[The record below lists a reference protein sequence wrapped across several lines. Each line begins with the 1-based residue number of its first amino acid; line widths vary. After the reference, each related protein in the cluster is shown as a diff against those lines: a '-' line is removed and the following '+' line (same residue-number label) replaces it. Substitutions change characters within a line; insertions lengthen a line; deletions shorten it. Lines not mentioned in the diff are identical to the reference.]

1 MERATKVTVEEG
13 HLGWLSIHPWENRS
27 WSPYGEL
34 RAPWHCCRGLGGAR
48 NNFPQSTGDTSQPVR
63 WQEGRHCGH
72 CSHLSSFLR
81 QPEWVPV
88 CGQHSPEAA
97 PGSKSWPCP
106 QPPGGQPWAFA
117 PTSRIF
123 SIWKLIAQLPCW
135 PSLLPSHVTPS
146 RGRGETAHWQGRV
159 QWEGVCGG
167 AAYHACCYGDGA
179 GVGAAAGAVWKVW
192 MGCMFLTQKGPRRA
206 LLGGRSP
213 CEVSSILFSL
223 ENSSGTPITPSC
235 SSHPAHIPQV

>member
-13 HLGWLSIHPWENRS
+13 CLGWLSIHPWENRS

-48 NNFPQSTGDTSQPVR
+48 SNFPQSTGDTSQPVR

-97 PGSKSWPCP
+97 PGSKSWLCP
-106 QPPGGQPWAFA
+106 QPRGGQPWAFA

-135 PSLLPSHVTPS
+135 PSLLPSHVTPQLGEGGDS
-146 RGRGETAHWQGRV
+146 SLARQGSVGGCVWRGSVSCLSLWRWCWGGGCCWCCL
-159 QWEGVCGG
+159 EGL
-167 AAYHACCYGDGA
+167 DG
-179 GVGAAAGAVWKVW
+179 VHVSYPKRTKKSVTRRKV
-192 MGCMFLTQKGPRRA
+192 T
-206 LLGGRSP
+206 
-213 CEVSSILFSL
+213 V
-223 ENSSGTPITPSC
+223 
-235 SSHPAHIPQV
+235 